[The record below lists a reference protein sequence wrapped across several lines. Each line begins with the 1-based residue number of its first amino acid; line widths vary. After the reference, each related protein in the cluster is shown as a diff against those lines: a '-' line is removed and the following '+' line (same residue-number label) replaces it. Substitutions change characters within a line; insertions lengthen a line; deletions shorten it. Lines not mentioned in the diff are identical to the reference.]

1 MSLVNE
7 HMKYSCFTSNFII
20 FIIPHDLYDCTLDE
34 ENKYK
39 IKSRKISTNLFE
51 TNEDSLRNLNIFSVL
66 RYNWKSRIKKC
77 FSSSKSKILK
87 KLGIKNNKFN

>member
-20 FIIPHDLYDCTLDE
+20 FIIPHDLYDYTLNED
-34 ENKYK
+34 NKYN
-39 IKSRKISTNLFE
+39 IKSRKISTNLSE

-66 RYNWKSRIKKC
+66 RRDWKSRIKKC
-77 FSSSKSKILK
+77 LSSSKSKILK
-87 KLGIKNNKFN
+87 KLGIKNK